1 MNSLILNRSQ
11 CSRHRIVVVF
21 GWGVATLLCLLHFA
35 RPVQAQL
42 PTGITKSRWAMDDP
56 DYAQKYADGAEKT
69 DVPGKIKQAADAR
82 FLKDSS
88 GCYFSGGLTAFGTSS
103 NPMGSLELGYTGYGT
118 SFMTNRMGFV
128 AAANDD
134 DYFLGGELGM
144 RFQTPTRLAPFVGWG
159 LFAGASS
166 TTESADDDNID
177 NDDDGD
183 IDEWGE
189 EEESFDGA
197 LMAIYPE
204 TGIHFW
210 WTPRVRISGFGRYL
224 VTTEGRDA
232 DAWYYG
238 ASIAILSK

>member
-1 MNSLILNRSQ
+1 MKTHN
-11 CSRHRIVVVF
+11 
-21 GWGVATLLCLLHFA
+21 LCLPPRSRLRIEVIGWLVMIVLCMFTFSQSS
-35 RPVQAQL
+35 QAQL

-88 GCYFSGGLTAFGTSS
+88 GLYFSGGLSAFGKSA
-103 NPMGSLELGYTGYGT
+103 NPLGSLELGYTGYWT
-118 SFMTNRMGFV
+118 SYLTNRTGFV
-128 AAANDD
+128 AAANLD
-134 DYFLGGELGM
+134 DYYFGGEFGM
-144 RFQTPTRLAPFVGWG
+144 RFQTPTRLAPFAGFG
-159 LFAGASS
+159 LFAGVSRTS
-166 TTESADDDNID
+166 ESADDDNID
-177 NDDDGD
+177 NDDDGF

-197 LMAIYPE
+197 LIAVYPE

-210 WTPRVRISGFGRYL
+210 WTPRIRLSGFGRYM